1 MIEKFIHVKNF
12 ISKDEVD
19 LLKIWSEIMHR
30 KNTNSFD
37 DGLIATNRDTYF
49 YGTPITDAL
58 LVKSNSLVNEKTSLN
73 LIPTYSFGRIYTK
86 FATLK
91 KHTDRP
97 SCEISVTIQVG
108 SDGTPWPIFMGGE
121 KVLLE
126 DGDGVIYKGREV
138 PHWRDEFEGDW
149 HSQIFLHYVEKD
161 GKYKDHFMDK
171 RELFGLGNAI

>member
-58 LVKSNSLVNEKTSLN
+58 LVKS
-73 LIPTYSFGRIYTK
+73 
-86 FATLK
+86 
-91 KHTDRP
+91 RP
-97 SCEISVTIQVG
+97 SCEVSVTIQIG
-108 SDGTPWPIFMGGE
+108 SDGTPWPIYMGGE
-121 KVLLE
+121 EVLLD